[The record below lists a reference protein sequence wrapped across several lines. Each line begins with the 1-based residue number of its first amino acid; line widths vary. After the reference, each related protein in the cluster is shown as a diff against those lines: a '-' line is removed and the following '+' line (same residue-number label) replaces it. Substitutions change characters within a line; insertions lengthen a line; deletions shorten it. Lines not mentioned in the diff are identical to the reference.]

1 MTTTKYRPL
10 ADGDFAGVHRV
21 ALESWRS
28 AYRGLLDDERIEATV
43 NDHYSAERLR
53 EVLGKV
59 ATGSRYFEVAV
70 RDEQVVGFCT
80 IVFTGLGAELS
91 RLYVLPEIFGSRVG
105 VTLLLRAAEY
115 LRSQGYHSCHS
126 WMHKENQRAIKIY
139 QRCGARHVPEMDR
152 VDSWYMEYDLTLRGT
167 ITNAVKRV
175 LRRVARV
182 LRGGRVPA
190 GEAVLPDVR
199 DSS

>member
-1 MTTTKYRPL
+1 MTVTKYRPL
-10 ADGDFAGVHRV
+10 ADSDFAGVHRV

-28 AYRGLLDDERIEATV
+28 AYRGLLDEAQIEATV

-53 EVLGKV
+53 QVLGKV

-70 RDEQVVGFCT
+70 RDAQVVGFCT
-80 IVFTGLGAELS
+80 IVFTDLGAELS

-105 VTLLLRAAEY
+105 VTMLLRAAQY

-126 WMHKENQRAIKIY
+126 WMHRENQRAIKMY
-139 QRCGARHVPEMDR
+139 QRCGARHVPELDR
-152 VDSWYMEYDLTLRGT
+152 VDSWYMEYNLTVRGS

-182 LRGGRVPA
+182 LRGGRVTT
-190 GEAVLPDVR
+190 GQAVLPDVR
-199 DSS
+199 DNS